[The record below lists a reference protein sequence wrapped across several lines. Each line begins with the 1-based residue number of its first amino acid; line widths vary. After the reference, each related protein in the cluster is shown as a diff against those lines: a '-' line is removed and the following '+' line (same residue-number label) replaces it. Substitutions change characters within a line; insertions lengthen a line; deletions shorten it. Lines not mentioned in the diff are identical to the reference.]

1 MTGLIYAGMGIV
13 ILAEVLLRTYEARLQ
28 KLHFDIRAYPFYR
41 RMRNAKGRDP
51 YFIERLGRK
60 NTPIIQTS
68 SEGIR
73 SRIDP
78 NKQLIMV
85 LGCSVAEGAAFQD
98 GDTFPGQLQKMIG
111 EKQYRIINAGV
122 SGYGPFQINRLLHH
136 LIKYKPAIVLVQLL
150 DFMRVPLNAPK
161 IIRGKRRLQFYQ
173 GVKRISYLAAFLL
186 KLISRRYVSIRGP
199 YMNRKLDK
207 KVLWEKNKKY
217 LDSMR
222 DLCKKSGAELVLF
235 VWPASEAQK
244 IHNSYFREQVA
255 KYCREN
261 KIYGFDAAKAFS
273 YHRDSEL
280 KLKNDAHPSGIAN
293 RLAAKIA
300 KEYLLA
306 KKLIVC

>member
-1 MTGLIYAGMGIV
+1 MVGLIYAGIGIV
-13 ILAEVLLRTYEARLQ
+13 IFTEVLLRTHEARLQ
-28 KLHFDIRAYPFYR
+28 KLHFDIRAYPFYK

-78 NKQLIMV
+78 GKQLIMV

-98 GDTFPGQLQKMIG
+98 EDTFPGQLQKMIG
-111 EKQYRIINAGV
+111 EKQYKIINAGV

-136 LIKYKPAIVLVQLL
+136 LIKYKPSIVLVQLL
-150 DFMRVPLNAPK
+150 DFMRVPLNVQK
-161 IIRGKRRLQFYQ
+161 IVNGKRRLQFYQ

-186 KLISRRYVSIRGP
+186 KLTSRRYVSIRGP

-207 KVLWEKNKKY
+207 EVLWEKNKKY

-222 DLCKKSGAELVLF
+222 DLCRKSGAELVFF

-244 IHNSYFREQVA
+244 IHNSYFRELVTQ
-255 KYCREN
+255 YCQEN
-261 KIYGFDAAKAFS
+261 KICSFDAAKAFS

-280 KLKNDAHPSGIAN
+280 KLKNDAHPSALAN
-293 RLAAKIA
+293 KLAAKVA
-300 KEYLLA
+300 YQCLKQNKML
-306 KKLIVC
+306 